1 MTPSDYVCKY
11 MLSCLDS
18 SALDLVYHN
27 CHMRYVFQRKCR
39 SPFFVPYLSFPM
51 WTKRWIYYIYYRTF
65 CWHMKLSA
73 AHLHPHIQHE
83 NTIIQI
89 YEPEMVLDGNNAME
103 YIYIPYKPYS
113 ISEGTQGGNRAACL
127 FTKSKQL

>member
-11 MLSCLDS
+11 MLSCLDRF
-18 SALDLVYHN
+18 ALDLVYHN

-51 WTKRWIYYIYYRTF
+51 WTKRWIYYIYHRTF

-83 NTIIQI
+83 NTIIHKCECKVRKLQVRI
-89 YEPEMVLDGNNAME
+89 AKAHTE
-103 YIYIPYKPYS
+103 KRF
-113 ISEGTQGGNRAACL
+113 ISVSARSESC
-127 FTKSKQL
+127 KSE